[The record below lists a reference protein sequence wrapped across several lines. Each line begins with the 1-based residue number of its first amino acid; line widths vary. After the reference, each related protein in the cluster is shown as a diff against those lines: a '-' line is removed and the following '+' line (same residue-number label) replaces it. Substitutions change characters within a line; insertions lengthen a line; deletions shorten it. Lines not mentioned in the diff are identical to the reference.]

1 MSDIDKL
8 LQYLNDLG
16 GGRGPAS
23 EQTMLDIAKGLNIS
37 TTAGIVSV
45 NSGEVKKNT
54 GAFKEGTKALNIF
67 TNGLGGVVSSLIAY
81 SKEQRKVS
89 TIIRDV
95 GDSFR
100 MVSGVTKGFSDF
112 MSVLDENFSAFK
124 KLSQAGVF
132 AGDDI
137 DRLTRTAAQLG
148 IDLDKLTSFTA
159 GSAEDIARLGV
170 GTAGLNTLFDE
181 QTKAIKENYEELNR
195 FGFTFEETNEKFLS
209 FLNQNSFALRRFGE
223 ENVNLTQG
231 SKEYSIFLRRLSELT
246 GKQVDQVEDEVK
258 KARANS
264 IYNAFVQSI
273 QDPTTRKKYD
283 QIVMQY
289 GTLYGDAGREF
300 AMATLAGLPPLTRGS
315 QQLGAMVQGLASDVS
330 MHRSLANNSAQ
341 SVNDFSKT
349 LMSDTISR
357 TRQLG
362 NTMLSGGM
370 NQTALAVSMAGGDL
384 GPAFEGIYNAI
395 MIGQQTQEEIDQLF
409 DNQKET
415 LSENVDNMGKFD
427 IVVKNSREAIA
438 RATESIM
445 KSGGFVES
453 LDTASTKLKEL
464 TDEVLVDIL
473 NANKSVTDPDSVVKN
488 DEEQAE
494 SIKTKIIEMLTGN
507 QVDRVSQSDIGKIV
521 DAIKIGG
528 EEGQEMLKKFFAGS
542 FENELKKIKREYELG
557 GGERKLGSF
566 DNFVADLLQE
576 MMKRNTKY
584 LADSNYNAD
593 DRTKAQGNVGH
604 QMITDA
610 IPKFNKGTLNMGG
623 LFQNF
628 GKGQLAML
636 HGEEAVVPKDSPMG
650 NILNMMQG
658 GSGGIMDAMKK
669 GDLGS
674 VINQGTALGTKIDAY
689 AKENQGAIQSQADNF
704 AKSMGIPQ
712 EMIDEAKKNP
722 VKSNSTVNNSTSN
735 ISNSSSFGSSKKI
748 DELIRV
754 NKQMLEAIRNM

>member
-8 LQYLNDLG
+8 LDYMRELG

-23 EQTMLDIAKGLNIS
+23 EQTMLDIARGLNIQTS
-37 TTAGIVSV
+37 QGVVQTNTKTV
-45 NSGEVKKNT
+45 NENS
-54 GAFKEGTKALNIF
+54 GAFKKVTKVVEGF
-67 TNGLGGVVSSLIAY
+67 GNGLGNVVTSLINY
-81 SKEQRKVS
+81 SKEQKKVS
-89 TIIRDV
+89 TIVRDV
-95 GDSFR
+95 GDSFQTFG
-100 MVSGVTKGFSDF
+100 GVIKGFASF
-112 MSVLDENFSAFK
+112 ISVLDENFASFK

-132 AGDDI
+132 AGDDMSSLS
-137 DRLTRTAAQLG
+137 RVAAELG
-148 IDLDKLTSFTA
+148 IDLDKLTTMTA
-159 GSAEDIARLGV
+159 NSAEDIARLGV
-170 GTAGLNTLFDE
+170 GATGLNMLFRE
-181 QTKAIKENYEELNR
+181 QTRALEANYDTLNA
-195 FGFTFEETNEKFLS
+195 FGFTFEEANEKFLS

-223 ENVNLTQG
+223 ENVNLTEG
-231 SKEYSIFLRRLSELT
+231 SRQYSIFLRRLSELT

-264 IYNAFVQSI
+264 IYNTFIQSI
-273 QDPTTRKKYD
+273 IDPNVRKKYD

-362 NTMLSGGM
+362 DTMMSGGM
-370 NQTALAVSMAGGDL
+370 NQTALAISMAGGEL
-384 GPAFEGIYNAI
+384 GPAFEGIYNAV

-415 LSENVDNMGKFD
+415 LDQNVTNMGNFD
-427 IVVKNSREAIA
+427 IAIKDSRVAIMKATEAIM
-438 RATESIM
+438 RSD
-445 KSGGFVES
+445 GFVDS
-453 LDTASTKLKEL
+453 LETAS
-464 TDEVLVDIL
+464 
-473 NANKSVTDPDSVVKN
+473 
-488 DEEQAE
+488 
-494 SIKTKIIEMLTGN
+494 
-507 QVDRVSQSDIGKIV
+507 
-521 DAIKIGG
+521 
-528 EEGQEMLKKFFAGS
+528 EGLKKLTRSTVTEIRNAENLDVADPENIQTDDKEKQRTLLNKVISAVYGSDTDKVSVEDLREIGEAVASGNDQRLKDFFNGPFA
-542 FENELKKIKREYELG
+542 NELKALKDSYESSGGQEALG
-557 GGERKLGSF
+557 VTF
-566 DNFVADLLQE
+566 DNFVAKFIQQGTSMYADALN
-576 MMKRNTKY
+576 KRNLTFEEQNKVASNQGTKM
-584 LADSNYNAD
+584 L
-593 DRTKAQGNVGH
+593 
-604 QMITDA
+604 MDA
-610 IPKFNKGTLNMGG
+610 IPQFNKGTLNMGS

-650 NILNMMQG
+650 NIMNMMQG

-712 EMIDEAKKNP
+712 EVIDEAKKNP
-722 VKSNSTVNNSTSN
+722 VKSNSTVNTSTNN
-735 ISNSSSFGSSKKI
+735 ISNSSSFGPSKKL

>member
-1 MSDIDKL
+1 MSDIQKL
-8 LQYLNDLG
+8 IDYLGDLG

-37 TTAGIVSV
+37 TTAGIVKV
-45 NSGEVKKNT
+45 NSKTVEENT
-54 GAFKEGTKALNIF
+54 GAFKDANKALNLF
-67 TNGLGGVVSSLIAY
+67 TNGLGGVVSSLIAF

-95 GDSFR
+95 GDKFS

-170 GTAGLNTLFDE
+170 GTAGLNKLFDE

-195 FGFTFEETNEKFLS
+195 FGFSFEETNEKFLS
-209 FLNQNSFALRRFGE
+209 FLNQNSFAMRRFGE

-264 IYNAFVQSI
+264 IYNTFIQSI
-273 QDPTTRKKYD
+273 ADPNVRKKYD

-315 QQLGAMVQGLASDVS
+315 QQLGAMVQGLAGDVS

-341 SVNDFSKT
+341 TVNDFSKT

-362 NTMLSGGM
+362 DTMMSGGM
-370 NQTALAVSMAGGDL
+370 NQTALAISMAGGDL
-384 GPAFEGIYNAI
+384 GPAFEGIYNAV

-415 LSENVDNMGKFD
+415 LDQNVTNMGNFD
-427 IVVKNSREAIA
+427 IAIKDSRVAIMK
-438 RATESIM
+438 ATEAIM
-445 KSGGFVES
+445 KSDGFVNS
-453 LDTASTKLKEL
+453 LEKASEGLKNL
-464 TDEVLVDIL
+464 TRSTVTEIRNAENLDVADPENIQTDDKEKQRTLL
-473 NANKSVTDPDSVVKN
+473 NKVISSVYGSDKDKVSVSDLREIGEAVASGN
-488 DEEQAE
+488 DQ
-494 SIKTKIIEMLTGN
+494 
-507 QVDRVSQSDIGKIV
+507 R
-521 DAIKIGG
+521 
-528 EEGQEMLKKFFAGS
+528 LKDFFNGPFA
-542 FENELKKIKREYELG
+542 NELKALKDSYESSGGQEALG
-557 GGERKLGSF
+557 VTF
-566 DNFVADLLQE
+566 DNFVAKFIQQGTSMYADALNS
-576 MMKRNTKY
+576 RNLTFDEQNKVASNQGTKM
-584 LADSNYNAD
+584 L
-593 DRTKAQGNVGH
+593 
-604 QMITDA
+604 MDA
-610 IPKFNKGTLNMGG
+610 VPQFNKGTLNMGS

-650 NILNMMQG
+650 NIMNMMQG

-712 EMIDEAKKNP
+712 EVIDEAKKNP
-722 VKSNSTVNNSTSN
+722 VKSNSTVNTSTNN
-735 ISNSSSFGSSKKI
+735 ISNSSSFGPSKKL

>member
-1 MSDIDKL
+1 MRE
-8 LQYLNDLG
+8 LG

-23 EQTMLDIAKGLNIS
+23 EQTMLDIARGLNIQTS
-37 TTAGIVSV
+37 QGVVQTNTKTVSQNTNAFSKATDVV
-45 NSGEVKKNT
+45 NKF
-54 GAFKEGTKALNIF
+54 A
-67 TNGLGGVVSSLIAY
+67 NGLGGVVTSLINY
-81 SKEQRKVS
+81 SKEQKKVS
-89 TIIRDV
+89 AIVRDV
-95 GDSFR
+95 GDSF
-100 MVSGVTKGFSDF
+100 STFGGVIKGFASF
-112 MSVLDENFSAFK
+112 LTVLDENFASFK

-132 AGDDI
+132 AGDDMSSLS
-137 DRLTRTAAQLG
+137 RVAAELG
-148 IDLDKLTSFTA
+148 IDLDKLTTMTA
-159 GSAEDIARLGV
+159 NSAEDIARLGV
-170 GTAGLNTLFDE
+170 GATGLNMLFRE
-181 QTKAIKENYEELNR
+181 QTRALEANYDTLNA
-195 FGFTFEETNEKFLS
+195 FGFTFEEANEKFLS

-264 IYNAFVQSI
+264 IYNTFIQSI
-273 QDPTTRKKYD
+273 VDPNVRKKYD

-315 QQLGAMVQGLASDVS
+315 QQLGAMVQGLAGDVS

-341 SVNDFSKT
+341 TVNDFSKT

-362 NTMLSGGM
+362 DTMMSGGM
-370 NQTALAVSMAGGDL
+370 NQTALAISMAGGEL
-384 GPAFEGIYNAI
+384 GPAFEGIYNAV

-415 LSENVDNMGKFD
+415 LDQNVTNMGNFD
-427 IVVKNSREAIA
+427 IAIKDSRVAIMK
-438 RATESIM
+438 ATEAIM
-445 KSGGFVES
+445 KSDGFVDSLEKASEGLKGLTSKVVNEIRNAES
-453 LDTASTKLKEL
+453 LDVADPKNIQ
-464 TDEVLVDIL
+464 TDEKESSRDIITRIAGML
-473 NANKSVTDPDSVVKN
+473 FGDETKKISVEDLREIGEAVAAGD
-488 DEEQAE
+488 
-494 SIKTKIIEMLTGN
+494 N
-507 QVDRVSQSDIGKIV
+507 QRLQD
-521 DAIKIGG
+521 
-528 EEGQEMLKKFFAGS
+528 FFKGPFA
-542 FENELKKIKREYELG
+542 NELKGLREAYDRE
-557 GGERKLGSF
+557 GGEDALGVDFRK
-566 DNFVADLLQE
+566 FVLDFVKQGVQMYSETLH
-576 MMKRNTKY
+576 KDR
-584 LADSNYNAD
+584 NYNLAEQKVLS
-593 DRTKAQGNVGH
+593 TGKGS
-604 QMITDA
+604 QMLMDA
-610 IPKFNKGTLNMGG
+610 IPQFNKGTLNMGS

-650 NILNMMQG
+650 NIMNMMQG

-712 EMIDEAKKNP
+712 EVIDEAKKNP
-722 VKSNSTVNNSTSN
+722 VKSNSTVNTSTNN
-735 ISNSSSFGSSKKI
+735 ISNSSSFGPSKKL